1 MISCVHCDEIAVAA
15 IYGDGDLEKSRPFC
29 CQGCLTVFTV
39 INHKGLGSY
48 YDIKNQSSLFKRRSP
63 VEIKSSEFKFIDDDE
78 FLNEFS
84 YRSLH
89 GERTMEFYLEG
100 IHCLA
105 CLWLIEKLPEF
116 LLTVVSSK
124 LDLDRSVVTV
134 VLKDGGRFSEVAR
147 EFNHLGYRPHP
158 LKKNQDA
165 ANLKIKEERQA
176 LIRIGV
182 AGAAAG
188 NIMIYAVS
196 LYGGAE
202 EGEFAQLFNAL
213 TVAFAIP
220 VLTYSSFPFYKNA
233 WQALKTKN
241 LSIDIPISL
250 ALIVGALMGI
260 YNLIVGIPENYFDS
274 LTTLVFL
281 LLLSRYF
288 LQKIQERGLSAQD
301 LHFFYQSESVLKAD
315 ELNPGQFKEV
325 HPKFIKVDDILKIR
339 PGEFIPADG
348 VVLLGS
354 SNMNNSLLT
363 GESLPV
369 KVNVGAH
376 VFSGTQNLDQELVI
390 KALKTQ
396 DETRLGTILKN
407 VEHGWAH
414 RSKMVDLTSKVSKY
428 FILTVFALSAV
439 LFLYLFLQGDTKH
452 ALEQSITLLIVTCPC
467 ALALATPLTFTRALS
482 KASEQ
487 GVIIK
492 SDEVIE
498 KLAGIKNVFLDKTGT
513 ITYGKLQVEEFNILK
528 EPAIA
533 VEDLI
538 RNLEADSRHPVAQA
552 LVNFVKGSNCR
563 VYHVRDRLERLG
575 VGVSGFI
582 EDRFY
587 EINRDGIFE
596 DNIKVADFKL
606 ADAVR
611 SDTPTALRKLQ
622 SHSVSVQIL
631 SGDRPEVVQKIAQ
644 EISLPADQARSELSP
659 EEKSQLIQSTP
670 HSLMVGDGANDAMA
684 LSQADVGV
692 AVLGA
697 MDISLRAADVYL
709 TIPGLEPVEKLLT
722 LSKETMKVIRRNLVL
737 SLLYNSLSVLAAFM
751 GVINP
756 LVAAIIMPLSSLTV
770 LISTVWGT
778 KRMRELWK

>member
-1 MISCVHCDEIAVAA
+1 MTSCVHCDEIATPAVFS
-15 IYGDGDLEKSRPFC
+15 DDDVEKSRPFC
-29 CQGCLTVFTV
+29 CYGCLTVFNI
-39 INHKGLGSY
+39 INQKGLGSY
-48 YDIKNQSSLFKRRSP
+48 YDIKKQSSLYKRRSP
-63 VEIKSSEFKFIDDDE
+63 VEIRSSLFQFLDDAD

-84 YRSLH
+84 YRNLH
-89 GERTMEFYLEG
+89 GAQTMEFYLEG

-116 LLTVVSSK
+116 LPTVTSSK
-124 LDLDRSVVTV
+124 LDLERSVVTV
-134 VLKDGGRFSEVAR
+134 VLKEGGKFSEVAR
-147 EFNHLGYRPHP
+147 EFNNLGYRPHP

-165 ANLKIKEERQA
+165 ANLKIREERQT
-176 LIRIGV
+176 LIRIGI

-196 LYGGAE
+196 LYGGAS
-202 EGEFAQLFNAL
+202 GEFAQLFNAL

-233 WQALKTKN
+233 WQALKTKT
-241 LSIDIPISL
+241 LSIDIPISM
-250 ALIVGALMGI
+250 ALIVGAIMGI
-260 YNLIVGIPENYFDS
+260 YNLLVGISENYFDS

-301 LHFFYQSESVLKAD
+301 LHFFYQSESVLKED
-315 ELNPGQFKEV
+315 EAHPGQFREI
-325 HPKFIKVDDILKIR
+325 HPKFIKVNDLLKIR

-348 VVLLGS
+348 VVLSGS

-376 VFSGTQNLDQELVI
+376 VFSGTQNLDQDLVI

-414 RSKMVDLTSKVSKY
+414 RSKIVDLTSKVSKY
-428 FILTVFALSAV
+428 FILTVFALSAL
-439 LFLYLFLQGDTKH
+439 LFLYLFLQGDTRH

-498 KLAGIKNVFLDKTGT
+498 KLADVKNVFLDKTGT

-528 EPAIA
+528 QPAIA
-533 VEDLI
+533 VEDII

-552 LVNFVKGSNCR
+552 LVNYVKGKDCR
-563 VYHVRDRLERLG
+563 VYNVQDRLERLG
-575 VGVSGFI
+575 VGVSGSI

-587 EINRDGIFE
+587 EINREGIFE
-596 DNIKVADFKL
+596 DKIKIAEFKL

-611 SDTPTALRKLQ
+611 ADTPKALKKLLA
-622 SHSVSVQIL
+622 HGVSVQIL
-631 SGDRPEVVQKIAQ
+631 SGDRSEVVQKIAS
-644 EISLPADQARSELSP
+644 EISLPFGQARSELSP
-659 EEKSQLIQSTP
+659 EEKSQLIKSTP

-709 TIPGLEPVEKLLT
+709 TTPGLEPVEKLLT
-722 LSKETMKVIRRNLVL
+722 LSTETMKVIRRNLVL
-737 SLLYNSLSVLAAFM
+737 SLLYNSLSVVAAFA

-756 LVAAIIMPLSSLTV
+756 LIAAIIMPLSSLTV
-770 LISTVWGT
+770 LISTIWGT
-778 KRMRELWK
+778 KKMRALWK